1 MNPASAVR
9 TGKKPDESLTYLQLD
24 AAAST
29 EAVVS
34 YPPLS
39 ELVARYAPFWK
50 NGQFPNI
57 PFNAQECRIVFD
69 ANYARWKHFQPKEGF
84 YGVITKSIVPPKTRI
99 FVRADLHGD
108 LKSLLENLKE
118 MQRAGLLDENFK
130 CLPDVQIVFM
140 GDYVDRGTYGMQIL
154 QILATL
160 RLENPDQ
167 VHLIRGNHEYCVINL
182 MYGKSD
188 SSLMSFINER
198 ALEQFYSTM
207 TLTHYIAQKGA
218 RRLDYVHF
226 THGTF
231 EPQFDPAPFLDGEE
245 NFISVP
251 HRPKLSER
259 IQAMSGPD
267 IVRINE
273 IAGLDD
279 MVLRPENSEITA
291 YNWGD
296 VRESTWLYDLF
307 SRHYHLS
314 VEDVALYMRL
324 SSTMHKVSMLFRGH
338 QHLLQHSTH
347 EGKVIIST
355 LPVGMDSCKMYQ
367 ERFSGQVDR
376 AYILETA
383 PEVRSWTKRAI
394 TRPPGSDVSTISEPI
409 QIHDSAV

>member
-1 MNPASAVR
+1 
-9 TGKKPDESLTYLQLD
+9 
-24 AAAST
+24 
-29 EAVVS
+29 
-34 YPPLS
+34 
-39 ELVARYAPFWK
+39 
-50 NGQFPNI
+50 
-57 PFNAQECRIVFD
+57 
-69 ANYARWKHFQPKEGF
+69 
-84 YGVITKSIVPPKTRI
+84 
-99 FVRADLHGD
+99 
-108 LKSLLENLKE
+108 
-118 MQRAGLLDENFK
+118 
-130 CLPDVQIVFM
+130 
-140 GDYVDRGTYGMQIL
+140 
-154 QILATL
+154 
-160 RLENPDQ
+160 
-167 VHLIRGNHEYCVINL
+167 

-218 RRLDYVHF
+218 RLDYVHF

-231 EPQFDPAPFLDGEE
+231 EPQFDPAPFLDGGE

-251 HRPKLSER
+251 HTPKLSKR

-267 IVRINE
+267 IDRIKE
-273 IAGLDD
+273 IARLDD
-279 MVLRPENSEITA
+279 IARRRPEDAEITP

-296 VRESTWLYDLF
+296 VRELTYLADLL
-307 SRHYHLS
+307 SRYYHLS
-314 VEDVALYMRL
+314 VEDVATYMRL
-324 SSTMHKVSMLFRGH
+324 SSTIHKVSMLFRGH

-367 ERFSGQVDR
+367 EKFSGQVDR

-383 PEVRSWTKRAI
+383 PEVCSWTKRAI